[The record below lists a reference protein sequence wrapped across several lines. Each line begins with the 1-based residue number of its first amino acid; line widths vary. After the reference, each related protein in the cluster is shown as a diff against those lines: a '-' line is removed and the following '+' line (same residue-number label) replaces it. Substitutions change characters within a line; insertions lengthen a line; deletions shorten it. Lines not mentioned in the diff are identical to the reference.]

1 MDATT
6 VMSRANWDFCIASPR
21 EVKLTFLTLPFSTLT
36 KQDAQDHALFVE
48 GYPVNHG
55 HGLHVK
61 SQVNELGSKLYI

>member
-48 GYPVNHG
+48 Y
-55 HGLHVK
+55 L
-61 SQVNELGSKLYI
+61 